1 MGRNKTLT
9 TIENYKYEI
18 DENLSV
24 RMWDLSLPDEEGRP
38 FLFQPVNPDG
48 NAWVSKEEVEQ
59 WAINF
64 IAELMKPAEV
74 AEEVT
79 E

>member
-24 RMWDLSLPDEEGRP
+24 RMWDLNLPDKEGRP

>member
-1 MGRNKTLT
+1 
-9 TIENYKYEI
+9 
-18 DENLSV
+18 
-24 RMWDLSLPDEEGRP
+24 MWDLNLPDEEGRP

-64 IAELMKPAEV
+64 IAELMKPAEEI